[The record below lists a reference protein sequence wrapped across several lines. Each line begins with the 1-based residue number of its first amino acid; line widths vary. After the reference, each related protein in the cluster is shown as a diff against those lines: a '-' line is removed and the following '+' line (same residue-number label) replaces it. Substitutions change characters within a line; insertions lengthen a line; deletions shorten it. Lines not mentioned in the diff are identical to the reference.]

1 MNAGPHAHY
10 NAPNPRTPQDR
21 PGSDALVREG
31 STYLTD
37 LDSEKFCQTFADGL
51 ESGIGY
57 ARVLDILGRQGFDK
71 KTIGR
76 LRRALLER
84 GDNLAGALARYGI
97 LDPAARKLILVAD
110 QQGVLPQT
118 FQQLS
123 AIYGTRYKRK
133 REFVTALVEPM
144 ILVAL
149 GMIVF
154 RNLIGSGLTELTFA
168 HDTTQRII
176 NIGIQSAI
184 ESAIFGL
191 TCFSV
196 AFVWLN
202 LPVDFAPR
210 DIFSRIWLR
219 LPLVSD
225 PGRLMSISTF
235 CRYLQQAIAGGMTV
249 YQGLELAS
257 EASNHPGILRTMPR
271 AQARLEEGHT
281 LAKALY
287 EIKALPVEVLENVDI
302 GEESGRLDERL
313 SFLAERYATRSLDA
327 FRNRMNTYIALSRYG
342 IIILV
347 IVMIFVAL
355 FQMGGFEM

>member
-1 MNAGPHAHY
+1 MNAGPHAFY
-10 NAPNPRTPQDR
+10 NAPNPRTPQDH
-21 PGSDALVREG
+21 PGSEALVREG

-37 LDSEKFCQTFADGL
+37 LEAEKFCQTFSDGL

-57 ARVLDILGRQGFDK
+57 SRVLDILDRQGFDK
-71 KTIGR
+71 KTTGR
-76 LRRALLER
+76 LRRSLLER

-110 QQGVLPQT
+110 EQGVLPQT

-123 AIYGTRYKRK
+123 TIYGTRYKRK
-133 REFVTALVEPM
+133 REFVTSLIEPM

-154 RNLIGSGLTELTFA
+154 RNLVGSGLTELAFA
-168 HDTTQRII
+168 SDTTQRII
-176 NIGIQSAI
+176 NIAIQSGI
-184 ESAIFGL
+184 ESALFGL
-191 TCFSV
+191 VCFSI
-196 AFVWLN
+196 AYGWLN

-225 PGRLMSISTF
+225 PGRLMAISTF

-257 EASNHPGILRTMPR
+257 EASNHPGILHNMRK

-287 EIKALPVEVLENVDI
+287 EIRALPVEVLENVDI

-313 SFLAERYATRSLDA
+313 TFLAERFGDRSLEA
-327 FRNRMNTYIALSRYG
+327 FRDRMNAYIAVSRYG
-342 IIILV
+342 IIIMV
-347 IVMIFVAL
+347 VVMIFVSL
-355 FQMGGFEM
+355 IKMGGVEM